1 MRRIRPHLT
10 YANVMATV
18 AVFLALGGG
27 AFAVTHLKKNSVKTK
42 NIKNKA
48 VTEPKLAE
56 STRANLALV
65 LHNDV
70 DEAQLL
76 GQEIGIGAVSND
88 KLADG
93 AVTPGKTSYAVA
105 TGAVVSNPG
114 PAQNLQPT
122 LLSALGVTIS
132 GTCTESGANHSAGLN
147 IVGPTAAVRAW
158 TVPDSGV
165 AFPQQIGLPTTIAQP
180 PTQSAFASVMTIFDI
195 TVPGGELAL
204 NAQVSINEP
213 GADCVFSLSG
223 TAS

>member
-48 VTEPKLAE
+48 VTEPKLADQ
-56 STRANLALV
+56 A
-65 LHNDV
+65 V
-70 DEAQLL
+70 DNPKIGDKQVKQ
-76 GQEIGIGAVSND
+76 GKIGIGAVSND

>member
-48 VTEPKLAE
+48 VTEPKLADQ
-56 STRANLALV
+56 A
-65 LHNDV
+65 V
-70 DEAQLL
+70 DNPKIGDKQVKQ
-76 GQEIGIGAVSND
+76 GKIGIGAVSND

-132 GTCTESGANHSAGLN
+132 GTCTESGANHSAALN

-165 AFPQQIGLPTTIAQP
+165 AFPQQIGLPTTIAQS